1 MSYPQSTRDQ
11 FVSLRADG
19 LSYAQCAKQ
28 LNVSRHTLIIW
39 AKEMKPDLDALRAV
53 RTEELLE
60 QVQLRVEERI
70 ILLAGFYHKVCQTI
84 ENTSL
89 LSPGIPRLFT
99 ILLKLNAAL
108 DKYDMDP
115 ASSPL
120 TARLAGRS
128 ESSIHE
134 TEQIPNID
142 PEKTEPPQNPEP
154 ETQKSL
160 SQPLANSELEKT
172 EPKLNHP
179 EISSLSIQNPKSKI
193 QNLLPPS
200 DQELEKLNKLL
211 RRIDRAE
218 AKIDRQAS

>member
-39 AKEMKPDLDALRAV
+39 AKEVKPDLDALRAV

-99 ILLKLNAAL
+99 ILLKLNSAL
-108 DKYDMDP
+108 DKYEMNP
-115 ASSPL
+115 ASPL
-120 TARLAGRS
+120 TARLAGRA
-128 ESSIHE
+128 ESSINE
-134 TEQIPNID
+134 SPQIPNPD
-142 PEKTEPPQNPEP
+142 PQKTEPPPTPEQETENPV
-154 ETQKSL
+154 
-160 SQPLANSELEKT
+160 SQPLANTQLETPISEPPKT

-179 EISSLSIQNPKSKI
+179 ESSLSI

-211 RRIDRAE
+211 RRLDRAE
-218 AKIDRQAS
+218 AKINRQAS